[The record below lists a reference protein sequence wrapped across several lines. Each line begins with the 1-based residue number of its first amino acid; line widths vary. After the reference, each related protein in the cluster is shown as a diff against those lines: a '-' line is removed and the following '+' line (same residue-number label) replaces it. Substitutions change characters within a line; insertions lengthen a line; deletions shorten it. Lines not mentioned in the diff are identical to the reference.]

1 MSALASDG
9 VDAGPA
15 ATLAQRVFGALA
27 DGAVHSG
34 EQLAAI
40 HAVTRSAIWKAVGNL
55 QQLGLPVESVPSR
68 GYRLAMPLVPLDGAR
83 IRELVEPQVRARMR
97 RAEVAWSL
105 ASTNSAL
112 LASGERPGRDA
123 PPAGQFDFLAAEYQS
138 AGRGRRG
145 RQWLAPPG
153 GALCLSLGWSLAAL
167 PAGAGAL
174 SLAVGVCVRRALAE
188 LASQPVQLKW
198 PNDLQANG
206 RKLGG
211 ILIELRA
218 ETAGPAYVV
227 IGVGIN
233 CTLGTALAGRVRDT
247 GTEPVDLA
255 SLGVATCD
263 RNRLAARLV
272 DEIAK
277 GVLEFERHGF
287 ASFAT
292 EWSAAD
298 ALAGRMVS
306 VSAPGGEFI
315 GRACGV
321 AADGALRVE
330 RDGELRLFHTGEVSV
345 RAQA

>member
-1 MSALASDG
+1 LSALATAS
-9 VDAGPA
+9 AGARPA

-34 EQLAAI
+34 EQLAAR
-40 HAVTRSAIWKAVGNL
+40 HAVTRSAIWKTVGNL
-55 QQLGLPVESVPSR
+55 RQLGLPVESVPSR
-68 GYRLAMPLVPLDGAR
+68 GYRLAVPLVPLDGAR
-83 IRELVEPQVRARMR
+83 IRELLEPQVRARLR
-97 RAEVAWSL
+97 SAEVAWSL
-105 ASTNSAL
+105 SSTNSVL
-112 LASGERPGRDA
+112 LGRGERPGRDA
-123 PPAGQFDFLAAEYQS
+123 PPAGHFDFLAAEYQS
-138 AGRGRRG
+138 AGRGRRA
-145 RQWLAPPG
+145 RHWLAPPG
-153 GALCLSLGWSLAAL
+153 GALCLSLGWSFAAL
-167 PAGAGAL
+167 PTGAAAL

-188 LASQPVQLKW
+188 FAPLPVQLKW
-198 PNDLQANG
+198 PNDLQAQG

-233 CTLGTALAGRVRDT
+233 CALSTALAGRVRDT
-247 GTEPVDLA
+247 GTEPIDLA
-255 SLGVATCD
+255 ALGVAACD
-263 RNRLAARLV
+263 RNRLTARLIG
-272 DEIAK
+272 EIAQ
-277 GVLEFERHGF
+277 GVLEFEQRGF
-287 ASFAT
+287 VAFAR

-298 ALAGRMVS
+298 ALAGHRVS

-315 GRACGV
+315 GRAGGV

>member
-1 MSALASDG
+1 MSGLARDSTG
-9 VDAGPA
+9 AGPA

-34 EQLAAI
+34 EQLAAS
-40 HAVTRSAIWKAVGNL
+40 HAVTRSAIWKTVGNL

-68 GYRLAMPLVPLDGAR
+68 GYRLAAPLVPLDGTR
-83 IRELVEPQVRARMR
+83 IRALVEPQVRARMR

-105 ASTNSAL
+105 ASTNGEL
-112 LASGERPGRDA
+112 LASGEHPGRDA
-123 PPAGQFDFLAAEYQS
+123 PPAGHFDFLAAEYQS

-145 RQWLAPPG
+145 RHWLAPPG
-153 GALCLSLGWSLAAL
+153 GALCLSLGWSFAAL
-167 PAGAGAL
+167 PGGAGAL

-188 LASQPVQLKW
+188 FAPQPVQIKW

-218 ETAGPAYVV
+218 EATGPAYVV

-233 CTLGTALAGRVRDT
+233 CALGTALTSRVRDT

-255 SLGVATCD
+255 TLGVVACD
-263 RNRLAARLV
+263 RNRLAARLI

-287 ASFAT
+287 AGFES

-298 ALAGRMVS
+298 ALAGHAVS

-315 GRACGV
+315 GRARGV

-345 RAQA
+345 RTQP

>member
-1 MSALASDG
+1 MNSLARDS
-9 VDAGPA
+9 VDAEPV
-15 ATLAQRVFGALA
+15 ATLAQRVFATLA

-34 EQLAAI
+34 EQLADR
-40 HAVTRSAIWKAVGNL
+40 HAVTRSAICKAVGNL
-55 QQLGLPVESVPSR
+55 QQLGLPVESLPSR
-68 GYRLAMPLVPLDGAR
+68 GYRLATPLVPLDCTR
-83 IRELVEPQVRARMR
+83 IREQVEPEVRARMR
-97 RAEVAWSL
+97 GAEVAWSL

-123 PPAGQFDFLAAEYQS
+123 PPAGHFNFLAAEYQS

-145 RQWLAPPG
+145 RHWLAPPG
-153 GALCLSLGWSLAAL
+153 GALCLSLGWSFAAL
-167 PAGAGAL
+167 PGGAGAL

-188 LASQPVQLKW
+188 LAPLPVQLKW
-198 PNDLQANG
+198 PNDLLASG

-218 ETAGPAYVV
+218 ETTGPAYVV

-233 CTLGTALAGRVRDT
+233 CALGPALAGRVRES

-255 SLGVATCD
+255 TLGVAACD
-263 RNRLAARLV
+263 RNRLAARLI

-287 ASFAT
+287 AAFAS
-292 EWSAAD
+292 EWSTAD
-298 ALAGRMVS
+298 ALAGRTVS
-306 VSAPGGEFI
+306 VAAPSGEFT
-315 GRACGV
+315 GCARGV

-345 RAQA
+345 RAQT

>member
-1 MSALASDG
+1 MSGLVRDSAG
-9 VDAGPA
+9 AGPA

-34 EQLAAI
+34 EQLAAS
-40 HAVTRSAIWKAVGNL
+40 HAVTRSAIWKTVGNL

-68 GYRLAMPLVPLDGAR
+68 GYRLAVPLVPLDGAR
-83 IRELVEPQVRARMR
+83 IRELVEPDVRARMR
-97 RAEVAWSL
+97 SAEVTWSL
-105 ASTNSAL
+105 ASTNSEL
-112 LASGERPGRDA
+112 LASGERPGREA
-123 PPAGQFDFLAAEYQS
+123 PLAGHFDFLATEYQS

-153 GALCLSLGWSLAAL
+153 GALSLSLGWSFAVL
-167 PAGAGAL
+167 PVGAGAL

-188 LASQPVQLKW
+188 IAPQPVQLKW
-198 PNDLQANG
+198 PNDLQASG

-218 ETAGPAYVV
+218 ETTGPAYVV

-233 CTLGTALAGRVRDT
+233 CALGAALASRVRDT

-255 SLGVATCD
+255 ALGVAHCD
-263 RNRLAARLV
+263 RNRLAARLI

-287 ASFAT
+287 AAFES

-306 VSAPGGEFI
+306 VSAPAGEFF
-315 GRACGV
+315 GRAGGV